1 MSNKTLKTN
10 HMKRLALFLC
20 LIGLV
25 VSCKPKQTTVASS
38 TVDRRSQVAI
48 KGNWTITSVS
58 FPGSDYIKV
67 TSFDIADSKCF
78 EGSNWQFVSNND
90 SGTMELMKGN
100 CPQFASKIK
109 WYVNKD
115 QQFVLKLLDAGEKA
129 RKVRDG
135 YILLLTNQTQ
145 ESFQLI
151 DKIDV
156 GGKLTSVVYQFKKNN
171 VTK

>member
-1 MSNKTLKTN
+1 MR
-10 HMKRLALFLC
+10 RLALFLC

-25 VSCKPKQTTVASS
+25 LSCKPKQTTVAST

-58 FPGSDYIKV
+58 FPGSEYFKV

-90 SGTMELMKGN
+90 SGTMEITKGN
-100 CPQFASKIK
+100 CPQFSSKIK

-115 QQFVLKLLDAGEKA
+115 QQFVLKFLDAGEKA
-129 RKVRDG
+129 KKERDG
-135 YILLLTNQTQ
+135 YILLLSNQTQ

>member
-1 MSNKTLKTN
+1 
-10 HMKRLALFLC
+10 MKRLVLFLC
-20 LIGLV
+20 LIGLAM
-25 VSCKPKQTTVASS
+25 SCKPKQTVAASS

-67 TSFDIADSKCF
+67 ASFDIADSKCF
-78 EGSNWQFVSNND
+78 VGSNWQFVSNND
-90 SGTMELMKGN
+90 SGTMELIQAN

-115 QQFVLKLLDAGEKA
+115 KQFVLKLLDAGEKA